1 MATSSVDTGF
11 VPGEGLVPNDTP
23 VEPGNENM
31 GSMEVDGQTY
41 HYIKVGTRYYMF
53 DSEASRQQFLE
64 WASAVSG
71 VEIDDLNST
80 NLFDIVKRYDFSG
93 DWENASVQVMEN
105 GKPQQV
111 WMVFVKAPLHEK
123 IDTQA
128 SKDFFG
134 GDIPYFPDGSLPYLN
149 HRTFTFTGDPV
160 VDGGQ
165 LAGLAGSARFLFE
178 KNYGNKETTPVNLA
192 ALPDP
197 IEELCKA
204 IFGSNVTITQEHL
217 NILKLMGLVTGD
229 ATQGVGTWALSS
241 EGSECLSRFQ
251 DPAMKDFLPSMAMI
265 NMTQED
271 LLQASGASVY
281 FSGEGYAAVPDAN
294 PPRNYNAADVEKLA
308 GTVYGKMKD
317 VEEPLPEGLGAKDGQ
332 QDMILKLIVSLL
344 GLPANTTWDQLTP
357 AQINTAV
364 AMGLIGYD
372 QATNTLFMTS
382 NGATYLSSKATA
394 PGTAPPEGTPAAT
407 QDSRLKTF
415 WDALY
420 IFYTMGGPQAAD
432 SAEVNN
438 GYGIDNDRFGTMG
451 IGIIANSDPNDQ
463 GFWDSIGLGHLSVE
477 QRTQLKNACIT
488 MLAPENNGYLLEIS
502 RSKGL
507 GDAEDGVFRTHQMH
521 TWLMENHGD
530 WQGDGGQ
537 GSDVRARDNFN
548 NPSFTVPAEFVFDPN
563 QLSMSAETQAN
574 LDSVCQQLFG
584 KSFSS
589 MTPDE
594 KRKAIYILT
603 TSFNLFAYTP
613 PQYADV
619 TGADGQTDRRV
630 VTPGMLYTRPD
641 FTVPGN
647 VTADE
652 HVPPERE
659 EEEEEEEDTD
669 YWYGNS

>member
-1 MATSSVDTGF
+1 MATSTVNTGY
-11 VPGEGLVPNDTP
+11 VPGEGTTP
-23 VEPGNENM
+23 DETPAPAETGNM
-31 GSMEVDGQTY
+31 GTMEVEGQTY

-71 VEIDDLNST
+71 VEIDDLNSG

-93 DWENASVQVMEN
+93 DWGNDKVQVTEN
-105 GKPQQV
+105 GKLQIV
-111 WMVFVKAPLHEK
+111 WLDFVKAPLIDK
-123 IDTQA
+123 INTQA
-128 SKDFFG
+128 ATNFFG
-134 GDIPYFPDGSLPYLN
+134 GDIPYFPDGSLPYLK
-149 HRTFTFTGDPV
+149 HRVFTFTGDPEI
-160 VDGGQ
+160 DGGQ
-165 LAGLAGSARFLFE
+165 LAGLAGSARFLYE
-178 KNYGNKETTPVNLA
+178 NNYGSKETTPVDLA

-217 NILKLMGLVTGD
+217 NILKLMNLVTGD
-229 ATQGVGTWALSS
+229 ATQGVGTWALSN
-241 EGSECLSRFQ
+241 EGTECLTRFQ

-271 LLQASGASVY
+271 LLQAAGASVY
-281 FSGEGYAAVPDAN
+281 FSGDGYAAVPDAN

-308 GTVYGKMKD
+308 GTVYGRMKD
-317 VEEPLPEGLGAKDGQ
+317 IEEPLPEGLGAKDGQ
-332 QDMILKLIVSLL
+332 QDMVLKLIISLL

-372 QATNTLFMTS
+372 QATNTLFMTG

-394 PGTAPPEGTPAAT
+394 PGTAPPEGTPAAN

-432 SAEVNN
+432 RAEVNSS
-438 GYGIDNDRFGTMG
+438 GTQQNDRFGTMG
-451 IGIIANSDPNDQ
+451 IGIVANSDPNDQ

-488 MLAPENNGYLLEIS
+488 MLAPENSGYLLEIS
-502 RSKGL
+502 RSKGGSGL
-507 GDAEDGVFRTHQMH
+507 GDWVFRTHQMH
-521 TWLMENHGD
+521 TWLIDNHGD

-548 NPSFTVPAEFVFDPN
+548 NPSFAVPAEFVFDPN
-563 QLSMSAETQAN
+563 HLSMSAETQAN

-584 KSFSS
+584 KTFSS

-594 KRKAIYILT
+594 KRKAMYILT
-603 TSFNLFAYTP
+603 TSFNLFVYTP

-619 TGADGQTDRRV
+619 TGADGQTTRRV
-630 VTPGMLYTRPD
+630 VTPGMLYTRPG

-647 VTADE
+647 ITADE

-659 EEEEEEEDTD
+659 EEEEEDDDTD